1 MKKIILITVAAVAAF
16 LIYGAKAAEET
27 IKCTPA
33 ERMYEAI
40 IAYADSFDVPLYVT
54 FNIATL

>member
-27 IKCTPA
+27 IECTPA

-40 IAYADSFDVPLYVT
+40 IA
-54 FNIATL
+54 TLETGMLKERIK